1 MWAVDSKWDQ
11 KEVSFLFVC
20 ADGTLHSWWI
30 FLKPAGHRGAGGRQK
45 DSKPGLEAGVEDG
58 NARTNN
64 FTDSEMPARDHILSL
79 VPHLLIIRD
88 LLYNLE
94 GMFKKA

>member
-1 MWAVDSKWDQ
+1 MVGIPQTCW
-11 KEVSFLFVC
+11 
-20 ADGTLHSWWI
+20 
-30 FLKPAGHRGAGGRQK
+30 PHRGAGGRQK
-45 DSKPGLEAGVEDG
+45 DSKPGLEAGVEG
-58 NARTNN
+58 GSARTNN

-79 VPHLLIIRD
+79 VPPFLIMRD